1 VIYVLSYRG
10 EPVKAS
16 YRFERLNMAA
26 ADYTREEQAHLVIR
40 EVDIVT

>member
-1 VIYVLSYRG
+1 MIYVLTLRG
-10 EPVKAS
+10 EPVYAS

-26 ADYTREEQAHLVIR
+26 ADYSREEQAELAIK